1 MARQELAEV
10 PISVYSGSFRKYGE
24 SIACAKIFS
33 HFCCVHGRPRAMAV
47 YFLHLKTFSRTNGSR
62 ITHAAAYRAG
72 ERIRDERTGESYNY
86 SHRQDVVGKGIVLPK
101 ELADRTDANWARDR
115 ATLWNAAERG
125 DRRNLRLGR
134 EVLVLLPPE
143 LNKAQ
148 RHALVHRFSQNLA
161 NKYQNAVDFAVHE
174 PRPGS
179 DKRHHH
185 AHLLMTTRQ
194 ITAEGLGERTTLE
207 LGGRERHARG
217 LGRSNDLFLIRER
230 WARVTNE
237 ALRDAGLTARIDHRS
252 YRDQGIDREPKPVIP
267 QRIYYQEKRQGLNT
281 AAGDDIRARY
291 RERVEARRKG
301 RDTLEQVVKR
311 QNAEAHQR
319 ASAGAKQNAATERTL
334 ARGALTREELNVK
347 RRERYRDN
355 AAEIN
360 RRQRASGQARHR
372 NKSTSAWLAYRERL
386 KGEEA
391 TADNFVH
398 KWLEF
403 KQRLRQEEATR
414 AKGVDR
420 ALDSRAGGT
429 GSRESEKEGKDTTRS
444 RGMDYE

>member
-1 MARQELAEV
+1 
-10 PISVYSGSFRKYGE
+10 
-24 SIACAKIFS
+24 
-33 HFCCVHGRPRAMAV
+33 MAV
-47 YFLHLKTFSRTNGSR
+47 YFLHLKTFSRTKGSR
-62 ITHAAAYRAG
+62 ITAAAAYRAG

-86 SHRQDVVGKGIVLPK
+86 SHRQDVVGKGIVLPR

-161 NKYQNAVDFAVHE
+161 NKYQNAVDFTVHE

-194 ITAEGLGERTTLE
+194 ITPEGLGERTTLE

-217 LGRSNDLFLIRER
+217 LGRSNDVFLIRER
-230 WARVTNE
+230 WARITNE
-237 ALRDAGLTARIDHRS
+237 ALRDAGLRARVDHRS
-252 YRDQGIDREPKPVIP
+252 YQDQGIDREPKPVIP
-267 QRIYYQEKRQGLNT
+267 QRIYYQEKKQGLST
-281 AAGDDIRARY
+281 PAGDDIRARY
-291 RERVEARRKG
+291 RERVEARLKG
-301 RDTLEQVVKR
+301 RDALEQVVKR

-319 ASAGAKQNAATERTL
+319 ASAGARQNAATERTL
-334 ARGALTREELNVK
+334 SRGALTREELKAK

-360 RRQRASGQARHR
+360 RSQQEYRKMMPEKAPSKRASGLARD
-372 NKSTSAWLAYRERL
+372 NDKPLNAWLAYRERF
-386 KGEEA
+386 KSEEA
-391 TADNFVH
+391 TPDNLVN
-398 KWLEF
+398 KWSEF
-403 KQRLRQEEATR
+403 KERLRNEEATR
-414 AKGVDR
+414 TKGVDR
-420 ALDSRAGGT
+420 ALDSGAAGFGNRERA
-429 GSRESEKEGKDTTRS
+429 KEGKETDRS

>member
-1 MARQELAEV
+1 
-10 PISVYSGSFRKYGE
+10 
-24 SIACAKIFS
+24 
-33 HFCCVHGRPRAMAV
+33 MAV
-47 YFLHLKTFSRTNGSR
+47 YFLLLKTFSRTKGSR

-86 SHRQDVVGKGIVLPK
+86 SHRQDVVAKGIVLPK
-101 ELADRTDANWARDR
+101 ELAGMMDANWARDR

-143 LNKAQ
+143 LNTAQ

-161 NKYQNAVDFAVHE
+161 NRYQNAVDFAVHE

-194 ITAEGLGERTTLE
+194 ITPEGLGERTTLE

-217 LGRSNDLFLIRER
+217 LVRSNDLFLIRER

-237 ALRDAGLTARIDHRS
+237 ALRDAGLRARVDHRS
-252 YRDQGIDREPKPVIP
+252 YQDQGIDREPRPVIP

-281 AAGDDIRARY
+281 PAGDDIRSRY
-291 RERVEARRKG
+291 RERVEARRMG
-301 RDTLEQVVKR
+301 RDALEQVVKK

-319 ASAGAKQNAATERTL
+319 AGASAKQNAATERAL
-334 ARGALTREELNVK
+334 ARGALTREELNAK

-360 RRQRASGQARHR
+360 RSQREYRKKIAEKAPSKHASGPARDR
-372 NKSTSAWLAYRERL
+372 DKSSNAWLAYRERF
-386 KGEEA
+386 ENEA
-391 TADNFVH
+391 ATPDNFVG

-403 KQRLRQEEATR
+403 KQRLRKEEATR
-414 AKGVDR
+414 TQGVGR
-420 ALDSRAGGT
+420 ALDSGAGGT
-429 GSRESEKEGKDTTRS
+429 DYRESAKEGKDTDRG